1 MDQYYEEKKRKGY
14 ILTPH
19 RGEIYLVD
27 LSDRVGSEQ
36 GGVRPAVIVQNET
49 GNLYSPTTIVCPMT
63 PKRKKMSAT
72 HVELTPGDAGIVQD
86 STVLCEQVRVID
98 KARIRRK
105 LGEVRSL
112 EKIRDINRKIM
123 ISVGIG
129 G

>member
-1 MDQYYEEKKRKGY
+1 MDQDYEEKKRKGY

-49 GNLYSPTTIVCPMT
+49 GNLYSPTTIVCPIT
-63 PKRKKMSAT
+63 SKRKKMSAT
-72 HVELTPGDAGIVQD
+72 HVELTPGDAGIAQE

-105 LGEVRSL
+105 LGEVRSP

>member
-27 LSDRVGSEQ
+27 LSDRLGSEQ
-36 GGVRPAVIVQNET
+36 GGIRPAVIVQNET

-63 PKRKKMSAT
+63 SKRKKMSAT
-72 HVELTPGDAGIVQD
+72 HVELTPGDAGIAQD

-105 LGEVRSL
+105 LGEVRSP